1 MGMGMASPHGHGHGG
16 SELGMAAPRLVIIAE
31 FQVKA
36 ECVEECARVLRESA
50 RGSRAEPGCVR
61 FDVLRDQTD
70 PCRRAQCTLHALLAP
85 MLAWL
90 GLAPLLTGHHDS
102 VMTASL
108 HSAASRL
115 GLCTPAGRPA
125 RAV

>member
-70 PCRRAQCTLHALLAP
+70 PCRRAQCTLHALLA
-85 MLAWL
+85 
-90 GLAPLLTGHHDS
+90 HCIY
-102 VMTASL
+102 TACTL
-108 HSAASRL
+108 HADCMRTTA
-115 GLCTPAGRPA
+115 CTC
-125 RAV
+125 

>member
-16 SELGMAAPRLVIIAE
+16 SELGMAAPRLVIIAV

-36 ECVEECARVLRESA
+36 ECVEECARVLCESA

-61 FDVLRDQTD
+61 FDVLRDETD
-70 PCRRAQCTLHALLAP
+70 PCRHAQCTLHALLAP

-90 GLAPLLTGHHDS
+90 GSAPLLAGHHDS

-115 GLCTPAGRPA
+115 GRCTPAGRPA